1 MPVYAA
7 LPISAVDDLQLRY
20 KPADPTTWTIS
31 RATADGQIKHFGGIE
46 ERNIS
51 DAQRAEILSLGG
63 IIFENDKQFIKWLHK
78 HDEAIPTLET

>member
-7 LPISAVDDLQLRY
+7 LPLSAADDLQLRY
-20 KPADPTTWTIS
+20 KPADPTTWTIE
-31 RATADGQIKHFGGIE
+31 RMAANGEIKFFGGIE

-63 IIFENDKQFIKWLHK
+63 IIFENERQFNKWLHR